1 MHQSVPQQIR
11 TRVLNMSVGQWV
23 RAIDMVMDE
32 YTPQGADVDDEAEH
46 VIKLTLL
53 LMLTRWYD
61 ENDVCLLLDSTKF
74 RLPKKLEESSRWEI
88 TKILDQIYDKD
99 EIVRYD
105 VRTGDEPPGETGPS
119 PEIMAEDHCPQASP
133 QRRSTASD

>member
-23 RAIDMVMDE
+23 RAIDMVMAE
-32 YTPQGADVDDEAEH
+32 YTPRGDVVEEEAER

-53 LMLTRWYD
+53 LMMTRWYG
-61 ENDVCLLLDSTKF
+61 EEDVCLLLDSSKLK
-74 RLPKKLEESSRWEI
+74 LPKKLEESSRWEI
-88 TKILDQIYDKD
+88 TKILDQIYEDD

-105 VRTGDEPPGETGPS
+105 VHDDDAPPGEHGKS
-119 PEIMAEDHCPQASP
+119 LNLLSEE
-133 QRRSTASD
+133 R